1 MSFTYNSHIPSQTE
15 YHWSGPSPIPKDSTV
30 NHHLNLIES
39 NDSEWMTFWIIS
51 WSENLPASAKLRKS
65 LKHQPL
71 SSGPVF
77 VSMLTQ
83 EEGFQKSVVCRG
95 VITCQIWP
103 QPQHCAPCVFNH
115 NVLLQC
121 HYTVTLLL
129 QSIVCYLIPSAVHY
143 VYTWF
148 INYFPIRLKL
158 SLIVYLGFVDLFYI
172 WTQFTLSCTCTLKMW
187 SYLRHNYIH
196 MY

>member
-1 MSFTYNSHIPSQTE
+1 MSFTYNSHIPSQTD
-15 YHWSGPSPIPKDSTV
+15 YHWSGPSPIPNDSTV

-71 SSGPVF
+71 SSGPVCLNADSRGG
-77 VSMLTQ
+77 VSEKCCVSWRNYLSNMAPTSALCALCIQ
-83 EEGFQKSVVCRG
+83 SQC
-95 VITCQIWP
+95 VITMSLHSYIVITEYCLLSDPFSRTLCLHMIYKLFSDTFKT
-103 QPQHCAPCVFNH
+103 VFNCI
-115 NVLLQC
+115 LR
-121 HYTVTLLL
+121 
-129 QSIVCYLIPSAVHY
+129 VCWLY
-143 VYTWF
+143 V
-148 INYFPIRLKL
+148 
-158 SLIVYLGFVDLFYI
+158 
-172 WTQFTLSCTCTLKMW
+172 WTQFTLSCTCTLTMW

>member
-1 MSFTYNSHIPSQTE
+1 MHNSFIHICLRGRLGCPWCRPRVYFINYNSHIPSQTE

-30 NHHLNLIES
+30 NHHLYLIES
-39 NDSEWMTFWIIS
+39 NDSEWRTFWIIS
-51 WSENLPASAKLRKS
+51 WSENLLASAKLRKS

-77 VSMLTQ
+77 VSMLSQ
-83 EEGFQKSVVCRG
+83 EEGFKKSVVCRG

-103 QPQHCAPCVFNH
+103 QPQHCAPCVCNH

-129 QSIVCYLIPSAVHY
+129 QNIVCYLIPSANTMCLHMIY
-143 VYTWF
+143 
-148 INYFPIRLKL
+148 KL
-158 SLIVYLGFVDLFYI
+158 FFDTFKTVVE
-172 WTQFTLSCTCTLKMW
+172 
-187 SYLRHNYIH
+187 
-196 MY
+196 